1 MQDFLHIF
9 AYLQKHL
16 NSEMVLDPSETDI
29 NMNYFQHQDWS
40 YSVYSLPGEELKEVL
55 SPNMPQ
61 TLGNGFKIRCF
72 VDSDHNGESLTR
84 RSRTGFIVMPNNA
97 PIYLYSKKQSTIETS
112 TFGSEFM
119 EVKQAAE
126 YLRGLHYKLR
136 MFDIPVD
143 EPVFIYGDNQSVL
156 VNA

>member
-1 MQDFLHIF
+1 
-9 AYLQKHL
+9 
-16 NSEMVLDPSETDI
+16 
-29 NMNYFQHQDWS
+29 
-40 YSVYSLPGEELKEVL
+40 
-55 SPNMPQ
+55 MPQ

-136 MFDIPVD
+136 MFGIPVD
-143 EPVFIYGDNQSVL
+143 EPVFIYGDNQSVP
-156 VNA
+156 VNALAMESTIKKKSQSIAFHFICEGCATDEWRITYIHT

>member
-55 SPNMPQ
+55 PTNMPQ
-61 TLGNGFKIRCF
+61 PLGNGFKIHCF
-72 VDSDHNGESLTR
+72 VEYDHAGESLTV
-84 RSRTGFIVMPNNA
+84 RSRTSFIVMLNNDT
-97 PIYLYSKKQSTIETS
+97 IYWYSNKQSEI
-112 TFGSEFM
+112 
-119 EVKQAAE
+119 
-126 YLRGLHYKLR
+126 
-136 MFDIPVD
+136 
-143 EPVFIYGDNQSVL
+143 
-156 VNA
+156 